1 VTDPAVAT
9 LAEKVAA
16 TVVDGVAVKV
26 VENFAGAGPE
36 ATDKYPAPP
45 AVAAG
50 VAGNRFRT
58 CEEMVS
64 PPVPAVVT
72 QVNRVAVVTALVPD
86 PATVPE

>member
-1 VTDPAVAT
+1 MTDPAVPI

-16 TVVDGVAVKV
+16 MLVEGVAVKV
-26 VENFAGAGPE
+26 VENCAGGGPDD
-36 ATDKYPAPP
+36 TDKNPAPP

-64 PPVPAVVT
+64 PPVPAVVV
-72 QVNRVAVVTALVPD
+72 QVNRVAVVTTFDPD
-86 PATVPE
+86 PVAVPE